1 MGMYKQ
7 RTCVERRAAEATLRM
22 SKSSLALSNLRAVTI
37 VIVLAFHSCLAYL
50 VNIPASVAFN
60 QAPYTWEAFP
70 IADSHRWLGFDIL
83 CATQDVSLMA
93 FMFFLSGLLTG
104 PSLERKG
111 SRFYL
116 VVCLCRFGVLFV
128 FVVLF
133 SVSF

>member
-1 MGMYKQ
+1 
-7 RTCVERRAAEATLRM
+7 M

-60 QAPYTWEAFP
+60 QEPYTWEAFP

-93 FMFFLSGLLTG
+93 FMFFLSGLLTA

-116 VVCLCRFGVLFV
+116 VERLRRIGVPFVLAVTILCPI
-128 FVVLF
+128 
-133 SVSF
+133 